1 MALLQ
6 RSAFAYG
13 LHCDALAPSH
23 WILPDG
29 TPRLFLPVGFFQLSV
44 SHFRIAD
51 VYGWFLTTVGQTHH
65 LQTLSRFAVPL
76 SCRLFTPTT

>member
-6 RSAFAYG
+6 RLAFAYG

-23 WILPDG
+23 WILPVG
-29 TPRLFLPVGFFQLSV
+29 TPRLFLPVGFFQLSL

-51 VYGWFLTTVGQTHH
+51 VCG
-65 LQTLSRFAVPL
+65 
-76 SCRLFTPTT
+76 